1 MENMLNATYTLN
13 NKMSFSF
20 GARHYWSSGR
30 YSGYYLLEDNG
41 QLRVT
46 KPDFS
51 ADYDFNAWQM
61 NLLYT
66 WQIGPG
72 RFVSFAWKN
81 LINQDNAGER
91 DYYLENLKY
100 TFSQPLMNSISVK
113 LLYYLDIGSRVGRRI
128 SM

>member
-1 MENMLNATYTLN
+1 
-13 NKMSFSF
+13 
-20 GARHYWSSGR
+20 
-30 YSGYYLLEDNG
+30 
-41 QLRVT
+41 LRVT

-100 TFSQPLMNSISVK
+100 TFSQPLLNSISVK
-113 LLYYLDIGSRVGRRI
+113 LLYYLDIGSKI
-128 SM
+128 SARTMF